1 MWSLHPFINDEIMQQ
16 AWKYIHWT
24 ILFFLLDRISYN
36 QARLS

>member
-24 ILFFLLDRISYN
+24 IFSFYWTESVTIWLD
-36 QARLS
+36 